1 MGMDLKLQLGR
12 EVECPLCHQMI
23 DHVEIR
29 PSSDVDWLFDYDCPE
44 CQPWI
49 FRDPSGSL
57 SAEAVLQRIE
67 QYRPEVGETGM
78 DREPDN

>member
-1 MGMDLKLQLGR
+1 MGMDVKLQLGR
-12 EVECPLCHQMI
+12 EVECPLCHQII
-23 DHVEIR
+23 DFVEIR

-67 QYRPEVGETGM
+67 QYRPEVGESGM
-78 DREPDN
+78 DREPDY

>member
-1 MGMDLKLQLGR
+1 MGMDVKLQLGR

-23 DHVEIR
+23 DQVEIR

-49 FRDPSGSL
+49 FRDPSDSL

>member
-1 MGMDLKLQLGR
+1 MTVKRELGR
-12 EVECPLCHQMI
+12 AVECPLCHQMI

-49 FRDPSGSL
+49 FRDASGSL
-57 SAEAVLQRIE
+57 PAEAVLERIE
-67 QYRPEVGETGM
+67 QYRPEVRETGM
-78 DREPDN
+78 DREPDD